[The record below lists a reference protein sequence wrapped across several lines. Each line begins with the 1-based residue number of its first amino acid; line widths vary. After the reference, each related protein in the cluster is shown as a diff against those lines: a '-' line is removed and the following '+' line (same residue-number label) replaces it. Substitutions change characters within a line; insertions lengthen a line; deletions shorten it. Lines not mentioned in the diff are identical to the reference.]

1 MIERLEGYI
10 KDKHKPPR
18 HEHHIDEQSI
28 EQREQTVAK
37 AARADGSKRNNSRKR
52 SEHRTQDVLIVC

>member
-28 EQREQTVAK
+28 EQQAR
-37 AARADGSKRNNSRKR
+37 AARPNSSK
-52 SEHRTQDVLIVC
+52 